1 MNNDILDFIKAKLS
15 AQPLTP
21 EAVEAALLDA
31 RLEYGGDAAYVRR
44 PKVRDFL
51 PARRAAPSRRADSR
65 VRPL

>member
-1 MNNDILDFIKAKLS
+1 MSDILDYIRSKLS

-21 EAVEAALLDA
+21 ETVEAAILDA

-44 PKVRDFL
+44 PRVRDFL
-51 PARRAAPSRRADSR
+51 SGRPAAPSRSAESR

>member
-1 MNNDILDFIKAKLS
+1 MSDILDYIRSKLS

-21 EAVEAALLDA
+21 ETVEAAILDA

-44 PKVRDFL
+44 PRVRDFL
-51 PARRAAPSRRADSR
+51 SGRRAAPSRSAESR

>member
-1 MNNDILDFIKAKLS
+1 MSDILDYIRSKLS

-21 EAVEAALLDA
+21 ETVEAAILDA

-44 PKVRDFL
+44 PRVRDIL
-51 PARRAAPSRRADSR
+51 SGRRAAPSRSAESR